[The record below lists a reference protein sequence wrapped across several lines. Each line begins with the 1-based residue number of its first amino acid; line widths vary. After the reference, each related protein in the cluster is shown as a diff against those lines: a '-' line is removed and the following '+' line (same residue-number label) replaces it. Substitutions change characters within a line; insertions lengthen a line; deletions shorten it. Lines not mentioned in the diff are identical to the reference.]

1 MERLYFEI
9 KDRAEELLKA
19 AIEVWKANYKLEDIE
34 GIEKDP
40 VFMLFLIALAYQE
53 SEIKSGWEESKRSIY
68 EDFFEYLCPL
78 PSRTVM
84 PHCMIV
90 KSNPR
95 KNLDVVELNSS
106 DIFKIHTSDYN
117 FMPLFKT
124 RVISHT
130 VKSVIRLDGRR
141 WKVSLAFNE
150 PVKNLEGF
158 AFQILNSN
166 FQDLTISYK
175 KQPLA
180 IVKPWEISDLPFV
193 DCLSFNS
200 MLYQQSQSLDTRSL
214 WFDLFAEQNARMFV
228 FKKSD
233 IFENFEEENIDLV
246 FEFTS
251 VNNDFSFNKESIIFN
266 TFPLVN
272 VFVESVDLSASKPI
286 QRIEDRSD
294 MGMGQKSFLC
304 LIPDKSG
311 YNQYNSSVVVRK
323 FDADRFGLHDVLNL
337 VNELVLKFSSD
348 FYAFQSI
355 PNLREGGKIRELSLL
370 LDKIKKDLKDNVTSN
385 PHSESFG
392 KGIYLVLR
400 NIQGLES
407 GTSVNVKY
415 LVSNGKIDYD
425 FIANKFNQLIV
436 PANLNAVETQIV
448 QLPHAGNEIKNKK
461 EYDVL
466 QTKYLLATSDRLVTS
481 ADIKMFCFKE
491 LYIRYFIPEEY
502 ILNIDIKYRLKIE
515 PLYKGYEIAIF
526 IRLTDNSYVQKKLAG
541 NISHIELLLQK
552 MIENRMPGIYP
563 VAVAINL
570 K

>member
-1 MERLYFEI
+1 MERLHFEI
-9 KDRAEELLKA
+9 RDRAEELLKA
-19 AIEVWKANYKLEDIE
+19 AIEVWRANYKLEDIE

-53 SEIKSGWEESKRSIY
+53 GEMKSGWDASKRSIY

-78 PSRTVM
+78 PFRTEM
-84 PHCMIV
+84 PYCMIV
-90 KSNPR
+90 KSAPR
-95 KNLDVVELNSS
+95 KNMDVVELNAS
-106 DIFKIHTSDYN
+106 DLFKIHGSDYH

-124 RVISHT
+124 RVLAHT
-130 VKSVIRLDGRR
+130 VKSVVRLDGRR
-141 WKVSLAFNE
+141 WKVSLVFKE
-150 PVKNLEGF
+150 PVKSLEGF

-193 DCLSFNS
+193 NCLSFNS

-214 WFDLFAEQNARMFV
+214 WFDLFAEQNARLFV
-228 FKKSD
+228 FKKNE
-233 IFENFEEENIDLV
+233 ILENLEEETIDLI

-251 VNNDFSFNKESIIFN
+251 INNNFSFNKDSIIFN

-272 VFVESVDLSASKPI
+272 ICEESVDLSANKPI
-286 QRIEDRSD
+286 QRIEDRGD
-294 MGMGQKSFLC
+294 VRMGQKSFLC
-304 LIPDKSG
+304 LVPDNSG
-311 YNQYNSSVVVRK
+311 YNHYNSSVVVRK

-370 LDKIKKDLKDNVTSN
+370 LDNIKEDLKDNMISN
-385 PHSESFG
+385 LHDESLC
-392 KGIYLVLR
+392 KGIYLILR
-400 NIQGLES
+400 NRQGLEPE
-407 GTSVNVKY
+407 TSVNVKY
-415 LVSNGKIDYD
+415 LVSNGAIDYD
-425 FIANKFNQLIV
+425 SIANKLNQLNV

-448 QLPHAGNEIKNKK
+448 QFPHARHKIKNKK
-461 EYDVL
+461 EYDAV
-466 QTKYLLATSDRLVTS
+466 QTKYMLATSDRLVTS
-481 ADIKMFCFKE
+481 ADIKLFCFKE
-491 LYIRYFIPEEY
+491 LYTRYLIPSEY
-502 ILNIDIKYRLKIE
+502 ILAIDIKHRLKIE

-526 IRLTDNSYVQKKLAG
+526 IHLTNNSYVQKKISDA
-541 NISHIELLLQK
+541 ISHIELLMQK

-563 VAVAINL
+563 VVVAINL
-570 K
+570 E